1 MYRFKEC
8 REAKGF
14 SQKYV
19 ALSLDVKAP
28 SVSEW
33 ENGKS
38 NPTLENLI
46 ALSNLLG
53 VSCDELLGQP
63 SPPTYISNAE
73 VRFSPEETQLV
84 LDFRK
89 LSDENKMSIQKNVSF
104 LLALQ
109 VEEKDKKKTTI
120 A

>member
-46 ALSNLLG
+46 ALSKLLN
-53 VSCDELLGQP
+53 VSCDELLGQNPVTGSISTSAIPFDP
-63 SPPTYISNAE
+63 SES
-73 VRFSPEETQLV
+73 QL
-84 LDFRK
+84 LEDFRQ
-89 LSDENKMSIQKNVSF
+89 LSIENKKSILKNIRF
-104 LLALQ
+104 LINEQL
-109 VEEKDKKKTTI
+109 EEKRRKGEAI
-120 A
+120 V

>member
-53 VSCDELLGQP
+53 VSCDELLGQS
-63 SPPTYISNAE
+63 SPTSYIPNAE

-89 LSDENKMSIQKNVSF
+89 LSDENKKVAHGYVNF
-104 LLALQ
+104 LYSQ
-109 VEEKDKKKTTI
+109 QHEEKDKRTTI